1 MQTWWVMT
9 GYDDRD
15 SSNVQSLHI
24 WILYHRGCPNGQI
37 NTFCPPFDGLYDKCL
52 YREDQPHCPSGV
64 SSSGF
69 IILFIL
75 HTFGVIIDTKNND
88 NANSNYVYYYYRYH
102 IKTSTGNHRGA
113 RTGMTSRITDRTNQL
128 NSTAAATSAN
138 HRAAV
143 FVAVFPSNC
152 RLLCSLASRWLGS

>member
-1 MQTWWVMT
+1 MT
-9 GYDDRD
+9 GYDHRD

-24 WILYHRGCPNGQI
+24 WILYQRGCPNGQI
-37 NTFCPPFDGLYDKCL
+37 NTFCPPFDGLYDKYVCIGRISHTVHQEYLRQDLLFYL
-52 YREDQPHCPSGV
+52 YYTLLALLLIQRTTTMAIIIM
-64 SSSGF
+64 F
-69 IILFIL
+69 IIINR
-75 HTFGVIIDTKNND
+75 H
-88 NANSNYVYYYYRYH
+88 H

-113 RTGMTSRITDRTNQL
+113 RTGMTLRITDRTNQL

-143 FVAVFPSNC
+143 FVAVSPSNC